1 MPFDLSALGWTAEL
15 QHAFDEIGDPRLE
28 PARVAAEH
36 RGSYRVLTAAGG
48 VTGTVPGKMTHEA
61 TSREE
66 LPAVGDWVAVEMI
79 DADGA
84 VIRAVLP
91 RRSSFIRK
99 LAGDR
104 ADAQVISSNVDVVFI
119 VDPFDRGPNLRRI
132 ERYLTVAWESG
143 ATPVVVLTK
152 SDLATDAAG
161 DLENVMTVSPGAEVH
176 VVSCVTG
183 DGLTELRRYLDGSPT
198 VAALGPS
205 GAGKSSL
212 INALIG
218 REVMPTQEVREDGKG
233 RHTTTHRQLI
243 PLPEG
248 GVFIDTPGMRELQLF
263 DGDEGIDLSFSDI
276 YALAEQCRF
285 RDCAHDREPGCAV
298 IEAVA
303 TRELDEGRLAGYRK
317 QLRELASIARRKDR
331 RLAQEEA
338 RRWKKLSRDARARAR
353 PR

>member
-1 MPFDLSALGWTAEL
+1 
-15 QHAFDEIGDPRLE
+15 
-28 PARVAAEH
+28 
-36 RGSYRVLTAAGG
+36 
-48 VTGTVPGKMTHEA
+48 
-61 TSREE
+61 
-66 LPAVGDWVAVEMI
+66 
-79 DADGA
+79 
-84 VIRAVLP
+84 
-91 RRSSFIRK
+91 
-99 LAGDR
+99 
-104 ADAQVISSNVDVVFI
+104 
-119 VDPFDRGPNLRRI
+119 
-132 ERYLTVAWESG
+132 
-143 ATPVVVLTK
+143 
-152 SDLATDAAG
+152 
-161 DLENVMTVSPGAEVH
+161 
-176 VVSCVTG
+176 
-183 DGLTELRRYLDGSPT
+183 LTELRRYLDGSPT